1 MGRTATR
8 QAWAFRSDT
17 SACRDRPG
25 RQRWRGV
32 LRLARLSRAE
42 RTARDIYLRTAL
54 GIFFGKVGANSFTS
68 SPTPPRARLVTTQAF
83 DLRVPTNFAS
93 KPRAIF
99 SRPACRSVND
109 ACRFRVN
116 RVLVGTTAIGA
127 QSGPPPSCVGTRFWP
142 KKQPLVRPITPMS
155 EHLFLPSAA
164 AASSRV

>member
-25 RQRWRGV
+25 RQRWGGV

-109 ACRFRVN
+109 ACRFRGQSRTCRDN
-116 RVLVGTTAIGA
+116 RYWGA
-127 QSGPPPSCVGTRFWP
+127 KRTSAKLCWDPLLAQKAATR
-142 KKQPLVRPITPMS
+142 QAHNST
-155 EHLFLPSAA
+155 E
-164 AASSRV
+164 